1 MECLCLLKVRQ
12 LTKLCL
18 MSCIM
23 CSERVWLS
31 AQSFG
36 NAVGMAAWPT
46 MKCSGLTAP
55 GWGAGRSLWKTEAEG
70 GACLY
75 WKCLSG
81 ALQRFQKITSIL
93 FQSYPQ
99 TRSKLASVFAASRAQ
114 VPSESLLRQMEAGWV
129 GVGLLPGT
137 QSCLPTGHCCPSG
150 AEPSSFAPERSEAR
164 EEHYSMHSRALQITD
179 KRVEMGV
186 AEAAPFARVQWV
198 RF

>member
-1 MECLCLLKVRQ
+1 
-12 LTKLCL
+12 

-129 GVGLLPGT
+129 GVGLLRGP
-137 QSCLPTGHCCPSG
+137 QSCLPAGHCCPWAAALSLRG
-150 AEPSSFAPERSEAR
+150 RAFLLCSWEVRGKG
-164 EEHYSMHSRALQITD
+164 RALQYAQQ
-179 KRVEMGV
+179 GS
-186 AEAAPFARVQWV
+186 ANNW
-198 RF
+198 